1 MSAIRRQPRPA
12 ARILLVDAA
21 DRVLLFRFTP
31 GDRPPLWCTPGG
43 AVDPGETYA
52 QAARRELWE
61 EVGLDLDCGPE
72 VAQRTADFR
81 TFEGV
86 EVTADERY
94 FRVDVDVCEVR
105 ASALT
110 ELEQRVMS
118 GWRWFSRADLAVHDE
133 VVYPADLAELLDAT
147 EPHPC

>member
-1 MSAIRRQPRPA
+1 MRVLARQPRPA

-21 DRVLLFRFTP
+21 GRVLLFRFTP

-43 AVDPGETYA
+43 AVDPGESYA

-61 EVGLDLDCGPE
+61 EVGLDLDCGRE
-72 VAQRTADFR
+72 VAQREASFR
-81 TFEGV
+81 TFEGI

-94 FRVDVDVCEVR
+94 FRVDVEACEVR
-105 ASALT
+105 SSALT

-118 GWRWFSRADLAVHDE
+118 GWRWFSRADLAAHDE
-133 VVYPADLAELLDAT
+133 VVYPADLAKLLDAS